1 MNSLEIAGVGF
12 GIVAVWLTIRENPWC
27 WPVGLVNV
35 LLFTAVFAQAR
46 LYGSAGL
53 QVVYAALAIYGWY
66 AWLHGGANDGALHV
80 SRAPRRVLAGL
91 LLVSTAVA
99 LLLGVGLRVAGAAL
113 PMVDG
118 AATSFSLAAQALQTR
133 KWIENWLIWVV
144 VDAVYVV
151 MYASQTLYLTAG
163 LYAVFLVM
171 AVIGWRAWTGSMT
184 IARAA

>member
-1 MNSLEIAGVGF
+1 MNPLEIAGVGF

-35 LLFTAVFAQAR
+35 LLFTAVFAEAR
-46 LYGSAGL
+46 LYGSAGA
-53 QVVYAALAIYGWY
+53 QGVYAALALYGGY
-66 AWLHGGANDGALHV
+66 AWLPGGANGGALRV
-80 SRAPRRVLAGL
+80 SRAPRPVMAGL
-91 LLVSTAVA
+91 LLGSTAVA
-99 LLLGVGLRVAGAAL
+99 LLVGVGLRMAGAAL

-133 KWIENWLIWVV
+133 KWIENWLIWIV

-163 LYAVFLVM
+163 LYTGFLVM
-171 AVIGWRAWTGSMT
+171 AVIGWRAWTGSMK
-184 IARAA
+184 IARTA